1 MIGLKISGWLQDRI
15 YSSKSTTSKWEKYLL
30 SKVQYDQVKFVL
42 HLVVV
47 IITQSYISRE
57 KVEKDKEFEGNN
69 RIKIIFIL

>member
-1 MIGLKISGWLQDRI
+1 MDGSKTEYTLAIHKIKAKKIPSA
-15 YSSKSTTSKWEKYLL
+15 
-30 SKVQYDQVKFVL
+30 KVQYDQVKFVL

-47 IITQSYISRE
+47 IITQSYSSGE